1 MWLCLFR
8 FINMKLK
15 SVTFIDSTFRN
26 CYFDDVTSVGSF
38 FRNCTFIDAFFFNT
52 GEILWP
58 KILKLLLWHEHTA
71 GVISDSS
78 GIIASRWKRF
88 FSNSRETRQLYTALW
103 LAVLLLPN
111 CDLFCILWADIDES
125 KLIDGTEVVN
135 STFTHN
141 KTGCQMTFDDDYSA
155 YWVYFINFLGTL
167 AVLPGN
173 IVSALLMDK
182 IGRLSMLGKNVGQ
195 EWGSCLC
202 VHLSKWFSHWLQ
214 DVEMI
219 HAMDVASITE
229 YARQFWLGPLIQLN
243 ISQMNVIRTNSCPV
257 CVCMS
262 IRWLYGP
269 FRHQLFLLVVW
280 H

>member
-1 MWLCLFR
+1 MQNHLNYYGLLWLTITLCFFR

-52 GEILWP
+52 GEILGLN
-58 KILKLLLWHEHTA
+58 ILKLLLLTWTHR
-71 GVISDSS
+71 S
-78 GIIASRWKRF
+78 
-88 FSNSRETRQLYTALW
+88 
-103 LAVLLLPN
+103 VLLLPN
-111 CDLFCILWADIDES
+111 SFFFFFFFFFLILWPDIDES

-182 IGRLSMLGKNVGQ
+182 IGRLSMLGKNG
-195 EWGSCLC
+195 
-202 VHLSKWFSHWLQ
+202 
-214 DVEMI
+214 
-219 HAMDVASITE
+219 
-229 YARQFWLGPLIQLN
+229 R
-243 ISQMNVIRTNSCPV
+243 
-257 CVCMS
+257 
-262 IRWLYGP
+262 
-269 FRHQLFLLVVW
+269 
-280 H
+280 